1 MTLNRYE
8 KIQDIVVALGW
19 DYQRMSQSGQEYYEE
34 LCNLL
39 NIK

>member
-1 MTLNRYE
+1 MTMNRYE
-8 KIQDIVVALGW
+8 KI
-19 DYQRMSQSGQEYYEE
+19 QRMSQSGQEYYEE